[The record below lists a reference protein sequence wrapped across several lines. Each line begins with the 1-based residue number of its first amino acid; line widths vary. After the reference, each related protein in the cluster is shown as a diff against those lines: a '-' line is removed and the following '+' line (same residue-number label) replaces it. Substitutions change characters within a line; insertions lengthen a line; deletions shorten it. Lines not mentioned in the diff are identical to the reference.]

1 MVLSNFLYIL
11 WINFLFIFLVLGTT
25 YVYLS
30 KQLPQAKK
38 MTLMFVKLILLLSY
52 LLMNYYKTPIV
63 DSRFVVFKNKPS
75 NLDKLL

>member
-1 MVLSNFLYIL
+1 MYIIG
-11 WINFLFIFLVLGTT
+11 INILFIFLVLGTT

-30 KQLPQAKK
+30 KNLAPSKK
-38 MTLMFVKLILLLSY
+38 MTLIFVKLILLLTY
-52 LLMNYYKTPIV
+52 LLVNYTRTTKV